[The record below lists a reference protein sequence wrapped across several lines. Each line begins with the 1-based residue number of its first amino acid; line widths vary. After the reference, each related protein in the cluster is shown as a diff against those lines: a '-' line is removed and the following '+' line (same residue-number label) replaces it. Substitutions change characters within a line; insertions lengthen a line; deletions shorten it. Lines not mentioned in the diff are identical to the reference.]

1 MRKSEDSAVPLGR
14 GLVKLVHEQR
24 NFFPLIL
31 LKTPQFPVR
40 SLFQS
45 KNEPEG
51 SCWRGQ
57 LRTSPFR
64 DFFIYVS
71 WLS

>member
-1 MRKSEDSAVPLGR
+1 MEGAIEAAIG
-14 GLVKLVHEQR
+14 GA
-24 NFFPLIL
+24 
-31 LKTPQFPVR
+31 

-51 SCWRGQ
+51 TVLGGQ
-57 LRTSPFR
+57 LQTAPFR

-71 WLS
+71 